1 MKKSIEKSKYIEA
14 KGIYY
19 ATALKNIKKGGSLQ
33 AIFEAFTN
41 SLEAINT
48 KKRKNH
54 TIDYEIVINI
64 FFKVPKGG
72 IPGIKDEIIEFDKI
86 EIVDNGIGF
95 DSENFKRFET
105 LMDSRKGFKN
115 RGTGRVQYLHAFK
128 ESKFISAY
136 KDKSSKTGFKERRF
150 TLSKAKVFLK
160 NNAII
165 RVDADE
171 KISKSKDSYTK
182 LIFRT
187 LLLKDDK
194 EFFKNLSI
202 ETIKEELIHH
212 YIDSFC
218 EKRDKLP
225 KIIIKETVNNKL
237 KQEIEIKKDDI
248 PVIDK
253 KELIFINYSRYENS
267 KIVKASS
274 MEKFI
279 LKTFVI
285 DSDRLDENAIKLV
298 SKGEIAKKITLNNLN
313 SKLEINNKRYLFL
326 LSSKYIDDKDSDT
339 RGNIKIIKRA
349 EFIRESKAGRL
360 DREEIL
366 LENIEK
372 KINDSILKFYDE
384 INERNERKEENIN
397 NLKNIFSLNEDI
409 VSKITDS
416 IKINDSNFLILK
428 KIYQIGVDSKAK
440 GDAKIIKQ
448 LSKLKEKLNSEENS
462 DKKLLNATRKFI
474 ATIPLRNQADLSQ
487 YIARRKIVLELFDD
501 ILNRELENIKENK
514 PLREKF
520 ITDLIFKK
528 YPEDI
533 EENNLWLEN
542 REELIKENELLEI
555 SEDKIGYYILLKR
568 SKFVNQLFIEKAN
581 LQN

>member
-171 KISKSKDSYTK
+171 KSSKSKDSYTK

-253 KELIFINYSRYENS
+253 KELIFINYSKYENS
-267 KIVKASS
+267 KIVKTSS

-285 DSDRLDENAIKLV
+285 DSNRLDENAIKLV

-448 LSKLKEKLNSEENS
+448 LAKLKDKLNSKDNS
-462 DKKLLNATRKFI
+462 DKKLLNATKKFI

-568 SKFVNQLFIEKAN
+568 SKFVNKLFIEKAN